1 MTKKRN
7 KFFIGFLSLV
17 LILTMMPLS
26 AVPARAETGVGV
38 NLYIIEDTTSDNPAL
53 VESSGSGAGWSWD
66 KDSATLTLNG
76 FNGSYIEA
84 DGAVTI
90 KLKGTNTIT
99 ARSDKSCAVSISGL
113 LTIDKTV
120 NDETDQLIIENSAMN
135 CENEFYAIATWG
147 EYYNQNRLNGGTVKI
162 NLTNSGSGKLYGW
175 QYVKLYGNSN
185 LIINLIGD
193 RVSGVEG
200 RLDVEENADV
210 DITVSGR
217 ESGTT
222 TAWGAQELSSGG
234 SGQIK
239 ISADVN
245 GDPSEA
251 AAFSIGYLY
260 LTEGGKIT
268 ARGKIYQW
276 WTGGRDLPSIDDSV
290 KTEPAKRVLKQFTPR
305 DYYLWYCDENG
316 NKLSGMTF
324 EYAATPQPLAFANPD
339 GMFDIPE
346 NQVGTEIEK
355 IYLKQGLNSRNA
367 VLSLKEGSALPE
379 GITMDAD
386 GNISGTPT
394 AATPAGTATI
404 VAIREGS
411 APLEFTIN
419 YGEVKVKNPVTG
431 VSLDKK
437 ELVINQKASAT
448 LKATVTPHDASDA
461 KTNWKSGDTSIA
473 QVTYHSEN
481 SNVAEVTGVAAGT
494 TTITV
499 TTRQGGMTDHCMVYV
514 KEKQPAA
521 GIDYDKELLTG
532 LENGGTYRVSA
543 SGLTAQ
549 VFTASGTTKAIDP
562 SWLGKTLAIVRTNA
576 EVKCESDAQNL
587 EIPAREAAPAAV
599 GAVDTSHA
607 TAADGKITGVT
618 SAMQYRKQGETAW
631 KGITGS
637 EVTGLSKGT
646 YEVRLKATSSAFAG
660 NIKTV
665 TIGSA
670 ALTFTHSAAFDIPS
684 GTVGTAITAI
694 DVSNGVKGGTKSYT
708 FSKTAGPTWLTVSA
722 SGRISG
728 TRPAGE
734 AAATTMTIKV
744 TDSASASKE
753 ISVAVGAVT
762 KPAGYTITGRV
773 VSQNSKNAV
782 TVKLYTAG
790 HAGEAAWE
798 KYTAAVTQAGA
809 ATGVI
814 GDFTF
819 NAVAPGSYDLVI
831 TKTGHLVY
839 TVKNIAVV
847 SSNIDL
853 TTNSNPAIRSM
864 TLLCGDITGEGLI
877 NTDDLNLIWN
887 VANYNRPQSEAVNKI
902 TDLNGDGN
910 VNTDDLNIVWNAA
923 NYNKSAKRDCTVTF

>member
-1 MTKKRN
+1 M
-7 KFFIGFLSLV
+7 I
-17 LILTMMPLS
+17 
-26 AVPARAETGVGV
+26 
-38 NLYIIEDTTSDNPAL
+38 
-53 VESSGSGAGWSWD
+53 
-66 KDSATLTLNG
+66 
-76 FNGSYIEA
+76 
-84 DGAVTI
+84 
-90 KLKGTNTIT
+90 
-99 ARSDKSCAVSISGL
+99 
-113 LTIDKTV
+113 TIDKTA
-120 NDETDQLIIENSAMN
+120 NDKTDKLIIENSAMN
-135 CENEFYAIATWG
+135 RTSGFYAIAGHSSNYKDTL
-147 EYYNQNRLNGGTVKI
+147 LNGGSVEI
-162 NLTNSGSGKLYGW
+162 RITNSASGEVHGGHCVY
-175 QYVKLYGNSN
+175 LYGNAN
-185 LIINLIGD
+185 LKMTLNGD
-193 RVSGVEG
+193 KVTG
-200 RLDVEENADV
+200 ADQIRSYGNGNV
-210 DITVSGR
+210 TLNISGR
-217 ESGTT
+217 AEADGTLFL
-222 TAWGAQELSSGG
+222 GVSG
-234 SGQIK
+234 SGQIN

-245 GDPSEA
+245 GNPLEA
-251 AAFSIGYLY
+251 VAFSIEPVHKIQL
-260 LTEGGKIT
+260 ESGGKIV
-268 ARGKIYQW
+268 AVGKISQANFYD
-276 WTGGRDLPSIDDSV
+276 TPLIEDSV
-290 KTEPAKRVLKQFTPR
+290 KTEPAKRVIKVFTS
-305 DYYLWYCDENG
+305 DIYHFWYCDENG

-324 EYAATPQPLAFANPD
+324 EYAATPQPLAFSNPD

-346 NQVGTEIEK
+346 SQVGTQIK
-355 IYLKQGLNSRNA
+355 RIYLKQGLNSRDA
-367 VLSLKEGSALPE
+367 VLSLKEGSVLPE
-379 GITMDAD
+379 GITMDAK
-386 GNISGTPT
+386 GYISGTPT

-404 VAIREGS
+404 VATREGS
-411 APLEFTIN
+411 ASLEFTIK

-448 LKATVTPHDASDA
+448 LTATVTPPDASDA

-473 QVTYHSEN
+473 QVTYQSGN

-607 TAADGKITGVT
+607 AAADGKITGVT

-660 NIKTV
+660 NIKAV

-694 DVSNGVKGGTKSYT
+694 DVSSGVKGGTKPYT

-819 NAVAPGSYDLVI
+819 HAVASGSYDLVI

-864 TLLCGDITGEGLI
+864 TLLCGDITGDGLI